1 MSTEKNVRISAE
13 KFLYDHLTIAE
24 PTSILFPPHSHD
36 TCEILMI
43 LKGDL
48 SYIVEGRVYKLK
60 RGDIVLSRPSV
71 FHCIRHDSAEPYERY
86 NVVFDEK
93 RLPRSVMQLI
103 PKDVDVFR
111 LEDYEHIAEL
121 FEKID
126 YYSERFSDEA
136 LVRIAQHLIEEIV
149 YNLAISEVIN
159 KDVTVN
165 RLVDKAICYIQ
176 ENLMT
181 IKNIGE
187 ICDALYITKSH
198 LHHIFIKNI
207 QMSPKQYIIS
217 KRLLKAQKLIRR
229 GAKPTEIFA
238 DCGFDDYTTFFRNYK
253 KHFGRSPSEESDAA
267 TRMEIR
273 S

>member
-1 MSTEKNVRISAE
+1 MNNENDIRIEAE
-13 KFLYDHLTIAE
+13 KFLYDHLTISE
-24 PTSILFPPHSHD
+24 PTALTFPPHSHD

-43 LKGDL
+43 LRGDL

-60 RGDIVLSRPSV
+60 RGDIVLSRPSI
-71 FHCIRHDSAEPYERY
+71 FHCIRHDSAEQYERY

-93 RLPRSVMQLI
+93 RMPKTVISAI
-103 PKDVDVFR
+103 PKDIDVFR

-126 YYSERFSDEA
+126 YYSTRFSGEA
-136 LVRIAQHLIEEIV
+136 LVRIAQHLIEEVV
-149 YNLAISEVIN
+149 YNLAISETKN
-159 KDVTVN
+159 RDATVN
-165 RLVDKAICYIQ
+165 RLVDKAVSYIQ
-176 ENLMT
+176 ENLTT

-217 KRLLKAQKLIRR
+217 KRLMKARKLIRR
-229 GAKPTEIFA
+229 GAKPTEIFS

-253 KHFGRSPSEESDAA
+253 KHFGRSPSEESESVS
-267 TRMEIR
+267 RMEIQ